1 MASPLPL
8 DKDVMLAL
16 LGVPEGEWWNIASD
30 ATGTHSLARRV
41 GCTQEPLSAFV
52 KDNML
57 PIHRGTMRRM
67 LTVG

>member
-16 LGVPEGEWWNIASD
+16 LVVPKGEWWNIASD
-30 ATGTHSLARRV
+30 VTGTRSLARRV

-57 PIHRGTMRRM
+57 PIHRGTMRRT